1 VIDLELLLLR
11 GAAVL
16 IASAIAAYTDYK
28 TGLIP
33 DKITYSLIA
42 LGAVLLVFD
51 FNFQAVLIAGAVFAI
66 GYVFYY
72 AGKFGGGDVKLFTGI
87 ALILPVLGGQV
98 FVITILFAA
107 SAFAAV
113 WMGAYYAIKYFR
125 AGINFR
131 ENRTRIILAGA
142 VGIVVSALLALSV
155 SAGRISLFA
164 AVAMGVPL
172 LFALLFV
179 ALERGVRRVCFLKRV
194 KLGALDEDDI
204 IAIEFLDKGQAGKL
218 GKMFRAGLKG
228 IIDEKAKRGLEKL
241 GIKEVPVYRNLPRF
255 GPFILVG
262 VVIALIM
269 PDLLFL
275 IVPAGGVAY
284 ALS

>member
-1 VIDLELLLLR
+1 MELLLIR

-16 IASAIAAYTDYK
+16 IAAAISAYTDYK

-42 LGAVLLVFD
+42 LGAVLLIFD
-51 FNFQAVLIAGAVFAI
+51 FNFQAVLISGAVFAI

-87 ALILPVLGGQV
+87 ALVLPVLGGQV
-98 FVITILFAA
+98 FVITVLFAA

-125 AGINFR
+125 GGGGFN
-131 ENRTRIILAGA
+131 ENRKRIILACA
-142 VGIVVSALLALSV
+142 LGIVVSALLALS
-155 SAGRISLFA
+155 AWGGRISLFA
-164 AVAMGVPL
+164 AMAMGVPL

-179 ALERGVRRVCFLKRV
+179 ALERGIRRTCFLERV
-194 KLGALDEDDI
+194 NIGALDEDDI
-204 IAIEFLDKGQAGKL
+204 IAIEFMGEGQAEKL
-218 GKMFRAGLKG
+218 GTMFRAGLKG

-255 GPFILVG
+255 GPFILAG
-262 VVIALIM
+262 VIIALLM

-275 IVPAGGVAY
+275 IVPVGGTAY
-284 ALS
+284 ALG